1 MDAAAAS
8 TLQVR
13 RFVRFWENQ
22 QLSRARRVH
31 IAASRFERRCNSTAA
46 AQRPPSMPLP
56 PPASDKARYSQKCAE
71 ASRLSGVPVGSF
83 HEHKAWGGSVVYP
96 GTLRDFDVW
105 LPDADSASNEDTDNL
120 GVIVVADGKA
130 AWRFATSIDVV
141 LSNLIHQKKIP
152 LVALVLCGVGYEP
165 NTGAETMP
173 PKALFPQSM
182 AGMVQR
188 MRELDVVSEEF
199 GEHIDGELLPFIARH
214 HGVTFSSDPAK
225 RVMCGQSSG
234 GIAALS
240 AAWHRPDRFGKV
252 ICISTSFC
260 NSLPGYMLPQEVRL
274 TSPKK
279 PLRIY
284 LSVGE
289 HDVVTE
295 HGDWCEHTLL
305 MGKALAFKGYDYRC
319 EVAEGGGHTLRYTG
333 TKLGNILTWVFG
345 ASSGSSEECGAGAK
359 SRL

>member
-1 MDAAAAS
+1 MSADGS
-8 TLQVR
+8 TAQVR
-13 RFVRFWENQ
+13 RFARFWEDQ
-22 QLSRARRVH
+22 QLSRARKTH
-31 IAASRFERRCNSTAA
+31 IAASRFESRCGSTPASL
-46 AQRPPSMPLP
+46 RPPVAPSP
-56 PPASDKARYSQKCAE
+56 PPFSDKARYSVKCPEAE
-71 ASRLSGVPVGSF
+71 KMPGVPRGSLT
-83 HEHKAWGGSVVYP
+83 EHKAWGDSVVYP

-105 LPDADSASNEDTDNL
+105 LPDRASASEEL
-120 GVIVVADGKA
+120 GVVVVADGKA
-130 AWRFATSIDVV
+130 AWRFATRIDVV
-141 LSNLIHQKKIP
+141 VANLIHQGRIP
-152 LVALVLCGVGYEP
+152 RVALVLCGVGYEP
-165 NTGAETMP
+165 NTGAEPMP

-199 GEHIDGELLPFIARH
+199 GEHVDCELLPFVERH
-214 HGVTFSSDPAK
+214 HGVKFSRDPAK

-240 AAWHRPDRFGKV
+240 AAWHRPDRFGAV
-252 ICISTSFC
+252 VGISTSFC

-274 TSPKK
+274 TSPIK

-295 HGDWCEHTLL
+295 HGDWCEHTIM
-305 MGKALAFKGYDYRC
+305 MGKALEYKGYDYKC

-333 TKLGNILTWVFG
+333 TKLGEILSWVFG
-345 ASSGSSEECGAGAK
+345 SSDRDAEASAVSVSSRA

>member
-1 MDAAAAS
+1 MDATGAS

-13 RFVRFWENQ
+13 RFVSFWEDQ
-22 QLSRARRVH
+22 QLSRARRAHV
-31 IAASRFERRCNSTAA
+31 AASRFERRCGTTAA
-46 AQRPPSMPLP
+46 ANRPPAMPPP
-56 PPASDKARYSQKCAE
+56 PPASDKALYGGKKCPE
-71 ASRLSGVPVGSF
+71 ATRVPDVPAGTF
-83 HEHKAWGGSVVYP
+83 HEHKAWGCSVIYP

-105 LPDADSASNEDTDNL
+105 LPDTSPSHAGEEL
-120 GVIVVADGKA
+120 GVIVVADGMA
-130 AWRFATSIDVV
+130 AWRFATNIEIV
-141 LSNLIHQKKIP
+141 LSNLIHQRKIP
-152 LVALVLCGVGYEP
+152 RVALVLCGVGYEP
-165 NTGAETMP
+165 NTGAEAMP

-199 GEHIDGELLPFIARH
+199 GEHIEAELLPFIARH
-214 HGVTFSSDPAK
+214 HGITFSKDPAK

-240 AAWHRPDRFGKV
+240 AAWHRPDRFGNV
-252 ICISTSFC
+252 IGISTSFC

-274 TSPKK
+274 TSPNK

-289 HDVVTE
+289 HDVVAE
-295 HGDWCEHTLL
+295 NGDWCEHTLM

-333 TKLGNILTWVFG
+333 TKLGEILTWVLG
-345 ASSGSSEECGAGAK
+345 TSDVAP